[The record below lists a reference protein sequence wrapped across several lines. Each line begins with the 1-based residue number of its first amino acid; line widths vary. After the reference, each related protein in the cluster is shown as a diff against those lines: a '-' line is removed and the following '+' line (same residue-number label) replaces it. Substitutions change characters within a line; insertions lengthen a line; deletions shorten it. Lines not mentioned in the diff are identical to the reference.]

1 MTQESHSDHPDD
13 PVLQLVGQIFL
24 EVILLLLRRSLYRR
38 VQGFCL
44 VDVAFLRRRAAVDY
58 LEVSRLRG

>member
-13 PVLQLVGQIFL
+13 PVLQLAGQIFL
-24 EVILLLLRRSLYRR
+24 EVILLLLRCSLCGR

-44 VDVAFLRRRAAVDY
+44 VGVAFRRRAAVDY